1 MNIRSPVHQQLT
13 LLAVIEI
20 QLHDVTRE
28 GDASLDT
35 GHTTGDLLTRLLT
48 KNQSHSLERNHD
60 PLHETC
66 TWLITTHCT
75 DSTLFDVTFGHKPK
89 LRLKWKGR
97 DYSYIHC
104 ILLVMILIYYKVF
117 NKWRLFSNTLNLTWF
132 YTITQTH
139 VLREDWA
146 KLNSYFFI

>member
-1 MNIRSPVHQQLT
+1 MIITRFVTITKDKLKYDKKFSLRRITLFKKWSFLNIRSPVHQQLT

-66 TWLITTHCT
+66 IWLIKTHCT

-89 LRLKWKGR
+89 LRLKWKGW

-104 ILLVMILIYYKVF
+104 ILLVMILIYYNVF
-117 NKWRLFSNTLNLTWF
+117 N
-132 YTITQTH
+132 Q
-139 VLREDWA
+139 
-146 KLNSYFFI
+146 